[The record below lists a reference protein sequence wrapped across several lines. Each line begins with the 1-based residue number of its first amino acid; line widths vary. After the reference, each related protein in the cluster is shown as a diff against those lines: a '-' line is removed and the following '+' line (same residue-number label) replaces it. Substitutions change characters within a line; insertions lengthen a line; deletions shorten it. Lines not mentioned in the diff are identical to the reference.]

1 MNLAAVRHRN
11 TEQYIYP
18 DGRNKLHISLSAARE
33 DEMDVSLV
41 YWPRYETDRAKR
53 STLKMHRALRD
64 EYLDHFKAEICTE
77 SIAAYTRYCFLLQ
90 SGAEQLWLGKN
101 GFTESDEQDNFF
113 EYLWPNPTDSYPGPD
128 WAKEQIYYQIFPER
142 FCNGDS
148 SIDPPDVV
156 SWGTEPDRENFMGGD
171 LRGIIHKL
179 DYIKELGATC
189 LYLTPIFKAP
199 SNHKYDTV
207 DYFDIDPAFG
217 TKQELK
223 ELVEAVHERGMRLLL
238 DGVFNHCGYYW
249 PPFQDVVKNGG
260 KSPYASWFFPRSF
273 PVCEERENYD
283 CVGHYKWMPK
293 INLSNAETRDYF
305 ILVGRY
311 WIESFGIDGWRLDV
325 ADELPT
331 QFLTYFSDAMRKIKP
346 DVLLLGETWAD
357 AGRLLAP
364 DRLDSAMN
372 YVFRDAALDWLAK
385 NRISTSR
392 LDYRINR
399 MLSLYPYETV
409 LRLYNLLDSHDT
421 ERFRWLC
428 SDKRKHELA
437 VVLQMTLPGC
447 PAIFYGDEVGMEGA
461 NDPGCRLAMEWDER
475 RQDKKLLAL
484 YKKLISVRKASPSL
498 TKGDYQTLICD
509 DAADV
514 YVFKRTWERE
524 TSIVILNAGA
534 QPAYKKV
541 TAHGEWTTLTGD
553 NHVSSEDGELCITAL
568 PYSAEIYQRK

>member
-1 MNLAAVRHRN
+1 
-11 TEQYIYP
+11 
-18 DGRNKLHISLSAARE
+18 
-33 DEMDVSLV
+33 
-41 YWPRYETDRAKR
+41 
-53 STLKMHRALRD
+53 
-64 EYLDHFKAEICTE
+64 
-77 SIAAYTRYCFLLQ
+77 
-90 SGAEQLWLGKN
+90 
-101 GFTESDEQDNFF
+101 
-113 EYLWPNPTDSYPGPD
+113 
-128 WAKEQIYYQIFPER
+128 
-142 FCNGDS
+142 
-148 SIDPPDVV
+148 
-156 SWGTEPDRENFMGGD
+156 
-171 LRGIIHKL
+171 
-179 DYIKELGATC
+179 
-189 LYLTPIFKAP
+189 
-199 SNHKYDTV
+199 
-207 DYFDIDPAFG
+207 
-217 TKQELK
+217 
-223 ELVEAVHERGMRLLL
+223 
-238 DGVFNHCGYYW
+238 
-249 PPFQDVVKNGG
+249 
-260 KSPYASWFFPRSF
+260 
-273 PVCEERENYD
+273 
-283 CVGHYKWMPK
+283 MPK
-293 INLSNAETRDYF
+293 INLSNAEARDYF

-385 NRISTSR
+385 NRISISR

-461 NDPGCRLAMEWDER
+461 NDPGCRLAMEWDES

-524 TSIVILNAGA
+524 TSIVILNAGGR
-534 QPAYKKV
+534 PAYKKV